1 MPGFGHNPTPG
12 TRPEQDRLKPFGEE
26 ITQFFP
32 EVKIFILYSSTGVY
46 YLSSEGR
53 ETRARETWTSET

>member
-46 YLSSEGR
+46 YLFSEGR
-53 ETRARETWTSET
+53 ET